1 MWFNP
6 KVLKPTVLLAAG
18 VLFSGTALAGNG
30 FADFDDAEL
39 VDRLAVKVAREYA
52 RDYRFTFEFKW
63 VKKDEKRLSPF
74 LVQYMRAQK
83 KCIYWISPKEEAW
96 HSFENYLKFFE
107 GLPKQVVYEA
117 FFAHES
123 GHCVQQHEDI
133 DFGMTQRGSRQEL
146 FADLFALSH
155 VERHYPQFR
164 KPFQAALVNMRK
176 VEMGFR
182 SSYDFAGELIRFSHR
197 QDFQSMLRLPEA
209 GERAFMMA
217 KVVDQL

>member
-18 VLFSGTALAGNG
+18 VLFSGTAVAGNG

-117 FFAHES
+117 FF
-123 GHCVQQHEDI
+123 CTRVWPL
-133 DFGMTQRGSRQEL
+133 R
-146 FADLFALSH
+146 
-155 VERHYPQFR
+155 
-164 KPFQAALVNMRK
+164 AAT
-176 VEMGFR
+176 
-182 SSYDFAGELIRFSHR
+182 
-197 QDFQSMLRLPEA
+197 
-209 GERAFMMA
+209 
-217 KVVDQL
+217 